1 MSILS
6 IVSALEGCGA
16 RRPGSGLL
24 PLQLLGAGL
33 EHAQHRVLQAAGRR
47 GPLRQGGLEV
57 I

>member
-1 MSILS
+1 MS
-6 IVSALEGCGA
+6 IVSALEGGGA

-33 EHAQHRVLQAAGRR
+33 EHAEHRVLQAAGRR